1 MVSQPVSHPMPEWMN
16 QALAQGLPPE
26 QALAWMGLALL
37 QRMRQGEGGWTPA
50 WEEGPEELE
59 AAGLLR
65 LRQRLELTALAL
77 NTGAPLS
84 TAEVTWL
91 LGARPGGPVVERG
104 ELRAER
110 LSRNVWSL
118 SRIERRRDDGG
129 GRSGFQDG
137 FASSFRRR
145 L

>member
-1 MVSQPVSHPMPEWMN
+1 MPEWMN

-37 QRMRQGEGGWTPA
+37 QRMRHDDGGWTPA
-50 WEEGPEELE
+50 WEGGPEDLE
-59 AAGLLR
+59 AAGLQR

-77 NTGAPLS
+77 STGAPLS

-104 ELRAER
+104 ALRAER
-110 LSRNVWSL
+110 LSRNVWIL
-118 SRIERRRDDGG
+118 SRIEGRSGERE